1 MLDHL
6 SQGRL
11 ELGVGRGV
19 VPFELAHYDVT
30 PEISGDMFNEA
41 LDILVAGFTQ
51 DVLSYEGKYFSYKDV
66 GLWIHPLQQPYP
78 PLWYA
83 TNNPESIPWVA
94 RHGINTAHIFHP
106 ISGTKP
112 HFDLYK
118 RVWGEHQYDPGRL
131 NSHVGAP
138 KIGIVRHVYV
148 AATDRQAEEECKG
161 AFAAWFH
168 NLNYLFARAGSNRLE
183 NMSDF
188 DSVKER
194 EMVLAG
200 SPETVRAQ
208 VKKTVDDTRCNYFC
222 CIFAFGDLSPEQTMR
237 SMRLF
242 VEEIMPSF

>member
-1 MLDHL
+1 MLFQEQPLKFGIFDWIESGELPAGDIFEQRLKMLEYADESGFFCYHLAEHHTTPLSLVASPALFLSAAAQRTERIRLGPLVYLLPLYNPLRLLHEISMLDHL

-19 VPFELAHYDVT
+19 VPFELAHYNVT
-30 PEISGDMFNEA
+30 PEISGDMFSEA

-51 DVLSYEGKYFSYKDV
+51 NVLTYEGKYFSYKDV

-118 RVWGEHQYDPGRL
+118 RVWAEHQSD
-131 NSHVGAP
+131 
-138 KIGIVRHVYV
+138 
-148 AATDRQAEEECKG
+148 
-161 AFAAWFH
+161 
-168 NLNYLFARAGSNRLE
+168 RAG
-183 NMSDF
+183 
-188 DSVKER
+188 
-194 EMVLAG
+194 
-200 SPETVRAQ
+200 
-208 VKKTVDDTRCNYFC
+208 
-222 CIFAFGDLSPEQTMR
+222 
-237 SMRLF
+237 
-242 VEEIMPSF
+242 